1 MNYATT
7 LLMKEFVTHDVLR
20 FILFRPEEFT
30 FEPGQGVDLAIDADG
45 WRDQSRPFTPTSS
58 TMAGVLEFTIKIY
71 PGHAGMTRALA
82 ALQPGAALTIS
93 DPWGTIGYRGPGVFI
108 AGGAGITPF
117 LAIMRHLHQE
127 GRLAGHGLIFAN
139 KTIADVICEK
149 ELRDAFGEQAHFLL
163 DHGAS
168 PSSGFEVGRVD
179 EDLLKRRIEDWN
191 QHFYVCGPPPFN
203 DAVMQTLREL
213 GAQPEALVF
222 EQ

>member
-1 MNYATT
+1 MNHATT
-7 LLMKEFVTHDVLR
+7 LLLKEFVTHDVLR
-20 FILFRPEEFT
+20 FILFRPEGFT

-58 TMAGVLEFTIKIY
+58 TMARVLEFTIKIY
-71 PGHAGMTRALA
+71 PEHAGMTRELA

-93 DPWGTIGYRGPGVFI
+93 DPWGTIGYHGPGVFI

-117 LAIMRHLHQE
+117 LAIMRHLRDE
-127 GRLAGHGLIFAN
+127 GRLPGHGLIFAN
-139 KTIADVICEK
+139 KTVADVICEQ
-149 ELRDAFGEQAHFLL
+149 ELRAAFGAQAHFLV
-163 DHGAS
+163 DRDAS
-168 PSSGFEVGRVD
+168 PGFEAGYVD
-179 EDLLKRRIEDWN
+179 EDLLKRRIEDWD

-203 DAVMQTLREL
+203 DAVMQTLRRL

>member
-1 MNYATT
+1 MNHTTT

-58 TMAGVLEFTIKIY
+58 AVAGVLEFTIKIY

-82 ALQPGAALTIS
+82 ALEPGAALTIS
-93 DPWGTIGYRGPGVFI
+93 DPWGTIGYQGLGVFI

-117 LAIMRHLHQE
+117 LAIMRHLRDE
-127 GRLAGHGLIFAN
+127 GRLSGHGLIFAN

-149 ELRDAFGEQAHFLL
+149 ELRDAFGEQACFLV
-163 DHGAS
+163 DRDAS
-168 PSSGFEVGRVD
+168 AGFEAGRVD
-179 EDLLKRRIEDWN
+179 RELLKRRIVDWD

>member
-1 MNYATT
+1 MNHPTT

-20 FILFRPEEFT
+20 LILRRPEGFV
-30 FEPGQGVDLAIDADG
+30 FEPGQGVDLSIDSDD
-45 WRDQSRPFTPTSS
+45 WREQSRPFTPTS
-58 TMAGVLEFTIKIY
+58 TTTDGVLEFTIKIY
-71 PGHAGMTRALA
+71 ADHAGVTRALA

-93 DPWGTIGYRGPGVFI
+93 DPWGTIGYHGPGIFI

-117 LAIMRHLHQE
+117 LAIMRHLRDQ

-139 KTIADVICEK
+139 KTAADVICEA
-149 ELRDAFGEQAHFLL
+149 ELRSAFGKQACFVI
-163 DHGAS
+163 DHDAY
-168 PSSGFEVGRVD
+168 PGFETGRVD

-203 DAVMQTLREL
+203 DAVMQTLQRL
-213 GAQPEALVF
+213 GAKPDALVF

>member
-1 MNYATT
+1 MSHATT

-20 FILFRPEEFT
+20 FILLRPEGFT
-30 FEPGQGVDLAIDADG
+30 FEPGQGVDLSIDADG
-45 WRDQSRPFTPTSS
+45 WREQTRPFTPTSS

-71 PGHAGMTRALA
+71 TDHAGMTRALA
-82 ALQPGAALTIS
+82 ELQPGAALTIS
-93 DPWGTIGYRGPGVFI
+93 DSWGTIGYHGPGIFI

-117 LAIMRHLHQE
+117 LAIMRHLRDE

-139 KTIADVICEK
+139 KSAADVICEK
-149 ELRDAFGEQAHFLL
+149 ELRAAFGKQACFVI
-163 DHGAS
+163 DHDAG
-168 PSSGFEVGRVD
+168 PGFEAGRVD
-179 EDLLKRRIEDWN
+179 ADLLKRRIQDWN

-203 DAVMQTLREL
+203 DAVMQTLQRL

>member
-1 MNYATT
+1 MNHATT

-20 FILFRPEEFT
+20 FILSRPEGFT
-30 FEPGQGVDLAIDADG
+30 FEPGQGVDLAIDADD

-58 TMAGVLEFTIKIY
+58 GNAGVLEFTIKIY
-71 PGHAGMTRALA
+71 SEHAGVTQALA
-82 ALQPGAALTIS
+82 ELEPGAALAIS
-93 DPWGTIGYRGPGVFI
+93 DAWGTIGYRGPGVFI

-117 LAIMRHLHQE
+117 LAIMRQLRDE

-139 KTIADVICEK
+139 KTAADVICEK
-149 ELRDAFGEQAHFLL
+149 ELRAAFGEQAHFLV
-163 DHGAS
+163 DHGAT
-168 PSSGFEVGRVD
+168 PGFEAGRVD
-179 EDLLKRRIEDWN
+179 EDLLKRRIEDWD

-203 DAVMQTLREL
+203 DAVMQTLRRL

>member
-1 MNYATT
+1 MSHATT
-7 LLMKEFVTHDVLR
+7 LLMKGFVTHDVLR
-20 FILFRPEEFT
+20 FILSRPEGFI

-58 TMAGVLEFTIKIY
+58 IMAGVLEFTIKIY

-82 ALQPGAALTIS
+82 ALQPGTALTIS

-117 LAIMRHLHQE
+117 LAIMRHLRDG
-127 GRLAGHGLIFAN
+127 GRLAGHSLLFAN
-139 KTIADVICEK
+139 RTAADVICAK
-149 ELRDAFGEQAHFLL
+149 ELRAAFGKQAHFLV
-163 DHGAS
+163 DHGAG
-168 PSSGFEVGRVD
+168 PGFEVGRVD
-179 EDLLKRRIEDWN
+179 EDLLKRRIEDWG

-203 DAVMQTLREL
+203 DAVMQTLQRL
-213 GAQPEALVF
+213 GARPEALVF

>member
-1 MNYATT
+1 MNHATT

-20 FILFRPEEFT
+20 FVLLRPEGFT
-30 FEPGQGVDLAIDADG
+30 FEPGQGVDLAIDADS

-71 PGHAGMTRALA
+71 AGHAGMTRALA
-82 ALQPGAALTIS
+82 RLQPGAALTIS
-93 DPWGTIGYRGPGVFI
+93 DPWGTIGYRGPGTFI

-117 LAIMRHLHQE
+117 LAIMRHLRDE

-139 KTIADVICEK
+139 KTTADVICEK
-149 ELRDAFGEQAHFLL
+149 ELRAAFGEQALFLV
-163 DHGAS
+163 DRDAS
-168 PSSGFEVGRVD
+168 PGFEAGRVD

-203 DAVMQTLREL
+203 DAVMQTLRRL

>member
-1 MNYATT
+1 MNHATR

-20 FILFRPEEFT
+20 FVLSRPAGFT

-58 TMAGVLEFTIKIY
+58 TLAGVLELTIKIY
-71 PGHAGMTRALA
+71 PEHAGVTRELA
-82 ALQPGAALTIS
+82 GLQPGAALTIS
-93 DPWGTIGYRGPGVFI
+93 DPWGTIGYHGPGIFI

-117 LAIMRHLHQE
+117 LAIMRHLRDE
-127 GRLAGHGLIFAN
+127 GRLPGHGLIFAN
-139 KTIADVICEK
+139 KTVTDVICEQ
-149 ELRDAFGEQAHFLL
+149 ELRAAFGAHAHFLV
-163 DHGAS
+163 DRDAS
-168 PSSGFEVGRVD
+168 PGFEAGYVD
-179 EDLLKRRIEDWN
+179 EELLKRRIEDWN

-203 DAVMQTLREL
+203 DAVMQTLRRL